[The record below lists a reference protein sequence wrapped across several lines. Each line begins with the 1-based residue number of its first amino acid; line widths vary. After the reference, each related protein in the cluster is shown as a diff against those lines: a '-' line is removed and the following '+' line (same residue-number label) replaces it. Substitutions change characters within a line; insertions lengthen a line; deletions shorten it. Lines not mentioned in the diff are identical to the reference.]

1 MNVPASLL
9 PLVDDGIIE
18 EVVRPLMSGK
28 EAQVYLVVAG
38 GTERVAKVYKDAQH
52 RSFKHRADYTEGRR
66 TRNSRDQRAVARRTK
81 HGRSQDEA
89 AWRSTEVDMIY
100 RLRAAGVRV
109 PEPYIFSDGVL
120 VMEFIT
126 DAAGFAAPRLGDANL
141 SRDEAVFVFEA
152 LMQEVIR
159 MLCAGVVHGD
169 LSDFNVLLGERGPV
183 VIDFPQA
190 MDAASN
196 RNARNIL
203 IRDVDNLH
211 NFLSRCSRDYRP
223 KPFAQEMWALFER
236 GELLPD
242 TKLRGLYRPDTKQ
255 ADVGGLL
262 REIGDARRDAVR
274 AGLAQDD
281 EDTNDQELGSSRR
294 PGDGERPAAGGPGGP
309 PRRRVEV
316 VVSRGTAPGQ
326 RPARDG
332 APGAGGFPPR
342 GAAGSDGRGRERD
355 GARGIQGR
363 PPAPPAPSARPTN
376 GARPSGGGRRGAPV
390 DTQALLAAQPAVTD
404 AQREKAAQIAEAAR
418 AAQAARAAR
427 GKAPRPDAGGGR
439 SDPRAR
445 GPKGQASG
453 ARGPA
458 AQEPR
463 SRTQGVERALG
474 KSGAPVANG
483 TEPQKTSDAGDAPA
497 KRRRRRRRGRSG
509 GASSEPKP

>member
-1 MNVPASLL
+1 MNVPPSLL

-81 HGRSQDEA
+81 HGRSRDEA

-126 DAAGFAAPRLGDANL
+126 DAQGCAAPRLGDASL
-141 SRDEAVFVFEA
+141 GREQAVLVFEA

-169 LSDFNVLLGERGPV
+169 LSDFNVLLGARGPV

-190 MDAASN
+190 LDAASN

-223 KPFAQEMWALFER
+223 KPFAQEMWSLFER

-242 TKLRGLYRPDTKQ
+242 TKLRGLYRPDHRA
-255 ADVGGLL
+255 ADLGGLL

-274 AGLAQDD
+274 AGLVSHDDASDAAEAADHPGTRGSAQGG
-281 EDTNDQELGSSRR
+281 L
-294 PGDGERPAAGGPGGP
+294 AARGGGA

-316 VVSRGTAPGQ
+316 VLGRPAPQPARQAPGPASRGSQPGGT
-326 RPARDG
+326 PARRPD
-332 APGAGGFPPR
+332 P
-342 GAAGSDGRGRERD
+342 SQ
-355 GARGIQGR
+355 AR
-363 PPAPPAPSARPTN
+363 
-376 GARPSGGGRRGAPV
+376 GGGRRGVSAPEA
-390 DTQALLAAQPAVTD
+390 QALLAAQPVLTE
-404 AQREKAAQIAEAAR
+404 AQRAKAAQIAEAAR
-418 AAQAARAAR
+418 AAQAARAER
-427 GKAPRPDAGGGR
+427 KKAPPAPSNDPRGRRRKGPEAPANAPRGEAPRVQQRPGRNGAPPTGASRAGGQQASER
-439 SDPRAR
+439 QAAPRA
-445 GPKGQASG
+445 G
-453 ARGPA
+453 
-458 AQEPR
+458 
-463 SRTQGVERALG
+463 
-474 KSGAPVANG
+474 GAPDSPV
-483 TEPQKTSDAGDAPA
+483 DAPA

-509 GASSEPKP
+509 GAKPEPSP